1 VTAGSGFAPPFGS
14 SRTQAISLRIP
25 PIMGIGLSWIS
36 LDSLVRIETFQ
47 WVTRPKAGK
56 FFSRRFSPAFE
67 GRENGSPQ
75 SWETEARD
83 CSSDKLKP
91 VSDFLQDMAVALW
104 RSPPR
109 VRANGRPHPVLRTTP
124 GSSPGAGSSPRGR
137 RTSAASAVRRLGSR
151 RAPRRGKPVRSAPL
165 EPIEYA
171 IAEAP
176 QRRNVV
182 GQKHET

>member
-1 VTAGSGFAPPFGS
+1 VTAGGGFAPPFGS

-124 GSSPGAGSSPRGR
+124 GSSPGGRLFSPREKGKR
-137 RTSAASAVRRLGSR
+137 RVSRAASRFPSRAPPRQTSSVGAARANRARDRGSAATAECRRPK
-151 RAPRRGKPVRSAPL
+151 A
-165 EPIEYA
+165 
-171 IAEAP
+171 
-176 QRRNVV
+176 
-182 GQKHET
+182 